1 MRIRRVTSSAPPLT
15 MMMRVVKSLLKS
27 ASSTSKFVSILDRM
41 SMKLEGKLGG
51 FGGLKTKLL
60 QGFQSVRGVDGPAH
74 TQKNGMKSDVSALK
88 VLAKLAVLLLGGL
101 KLAPRPGVFTV
112 LDFHKVDVPLIRIEL
127 AGFADS
133 GRQLVG

>member
-1 MRIRRVTSSAPPLT
+1 
-15 MMMRVVKSLLKS
+15 
-27 ASSTSKFVSILDRM
+27 
-41 SMKLEGKLGG
+41 MKLEGKLGG
-51 FGGLKTKLL
+51 FNRLKTKLF
-60 QGFQSVRGVDGPAH
+60 QGLQSVRGVDGPAH

-112 LDFHKVDVPLIRIEL
+112 LDFHTVDETLIRIEL

-133 GRQLVG
+133 WRQLVGCHWR